1 MSEGRL
7 GVVLIHGIL
16 SDAKVWHSLEKLIAE
31 DAELGFVST
40 LPFEYATG
48 AKRFHPLRIFPSIDT
63 AADSL
68 KEYLITEAGGFD
80 RLMLVTHSQGGL
92 VAQRYLARMVADG
105 SGHELARIRRMVLLA
120 CPNNGSE
127 LLLSLRRNVLGSRHP
142 QERDLRPLND
152 QVTGTLRTV
161 LRDVVH
167 ATAVSERTCPIDIK
181 VYAGESDGVVPAASA
196 QSVFPDSAALPGD
209 HSSILKAKTAR
220 HRTFTTLRRL
230 MLTAPGATA
239 QSAPEGASDGAPEGA
254 VPPAAQ
260 PPASQGMGPGTVN
273 NTVSGGTFYSP
284 LIQAGSV
291 RASFP
296 TTAPA
301 PDPDED
307 ERG

>member
-1 MSEGRL
+1 MSDDRL
-7 GVVLIHGIL
+7 GVVLVHGIR
-16 SDAKVWHSLEKLIAE
+16 SDAKVWKPLEKLIAE
-31 DAELGFVST
+31 DTELGFVRT

-48 AKRFHPLRIFPSIDT
+48 VKRFHPLRIFPSIDT
-63 AADSL
+63 VADSL
-68 KEYLITEAGGFD
+68 KEFLATEAGDFD

-92 VAQRYLARMVADG
+92 VAQRYLARMLADG
-105 SGHELARIRRMVLLA
+105 SGRELARIRRMVLLA

-127 LLLSLRRNVLGSRHP
+127 LLLSLRRNALGSRHS
-142 QERDLRPLND
+142 QESDLRPIND

-167 ATAVSERTCPIDIK
+167 ATTVSERTCPIDIK

-209 HSSILKAKTAR
+209 HSSIVKAKTAR

-230 MLTAPGATA
+230 MLTAPGATD
-239 QSAPEGASDGAPEGA
+239 QSAPEAAVEGA
-254 VPPAAQ
+254 VPAAVQ
-260 PPASQGMGPGTVN
+260 PPTSQETDTKTVN
-273 NTVSGGTFYSP
+273 NVVTGGTFYSP

-296 TTAPA
+296 PPAAAPA
-301 PDPDED
+301 PDED
-307 ERG
+307 GQG